1 MNCTDRPGAFAS
13 ALFAAVALIAA
24 PVCKA
29 AAQAPAPAAD
39 APDAGAPAAV
49 EPPAAVVTAYDPM
62 KPATWRLSAKLP
74 KGSALREQLIR
85 ELTAKP
91 KVTWQAALTREEA
104 EAILDDP
111 RAELIYAERTISIVA
126 PSMLRRQRRGHID
139 LLKVFLKEERLAAA
153 EKFVAER
160 RESLERAE
168 KRHGVDKEVIVSILM
183 WESRLGTITGDYV
196 AFNSFVSQAFFI
208 DEANAVALSDPEEK
222 KLLDPKSQPARV
234 ERIRQ
239 RARANLVVLLRVCKA
254 RGIDPLEVKGSWAG
268 ALGFPQFMPA
278 SLRWAEDGDGDGKID
293 LFTFDDS
300 IASIGRYLKDH
311 GWAKSCE
318 KAVWGYNHEDAY
330 VKGVLAFADALK
342 KRLEKPGPRDGAEN
356 GAPKPAAEALDAG
369 AAAPIEAAAE
379 GGAQP

>member
-1 MNCTDRPGAFAS
+1 MKCTAPPGAS
-13 ALFAAVALIAA
+13 VPLFAAVLALLFA
-24 PVCKA
+24 PVRQA
-29 AAQAPAPAAD
+29 AAQAPAAD
-39 APDAGAPAAV
+39 TGAPASV
-49 EPPAAVVTAYDPM
+49 EPPAATLAPYDPRV
-62 KPATWRLSAKLP
+62 PATWRLSAKLP
-74 KGSALREQLIR
+74 KGSALREQLLR
-85 ELTAKP
+85 DLTARP
-91 KVTWQAALTREEA
+91 NLNWQAALTREEA

-111 RAELIYAERTISIVA
+111 RADLVYAERTISIVA
-126 PSMLRRQRRGHID
+126 PSMLQRQRRGHVD
-139 LLKVFLKEERLAAA
+139 LLKVFLKEERLVAG
-153 EKFVAER
+153 EQFVAER

-183 WESRLGTITGDYV
+183 WESRLGTITGDFV

-254 RGIDPLEVKGSWAG
+254 RGIDPLAVKGSWAG

-278 SLRWAEDGDGDGKID
+278 SLRWAEDGNGDGRID
-293 LFTFDDS
+293 LFTFEDS
-300 IASIGRYLKDH
+300 IASIGLYLKEH
-311 GWAKSCE
+311 GWAKSRE

-342 KRLEKPGPRDGAEN
+342 GRLEKPRPEDEAETS
-356 GAPKPAAEALDAG
+356 GLRPAATASEPG
-369 AAAPIEAAAE
+369 VAAPIEA
-379 GGAQP
+379 GQKSGAQP